1 MYVNLHELERT
12 GQRMYT
18 ATFANDAGDTEE
30 IDFTADRNFLAPEL
44 EPIALAT
51 AKDELDESAW
61 SLVGLVDQND
71 GEVLLNRTGTQPETR
86 WL

>member
-1 MYVNLHELERT
+1 MYFYLSDLERK
-12 GQRMYT
+12 GVHMYT
-18 ATFANDAGDTEE
+18 ATFANDAGETEE
-30 IDFTADRNFLAPEL
+30 MDFTAGRDLLAPEL

-51 AKDELDESAW
+51 AKDELDDRAW

-86 WL
+86 WI